1 MQEIHDTPE
10 EKSVSDDVLMGYLE
24 HQLRSG
30 RVKVGVLMVQFE
42 KAFPGV
48 HRDRLVRCFNALES
62 RYLKR

>member
-1 MQEIHDTPE
+1 MPEIQGSPE
-10 EKSVSDDVLMGYLE
+10 VAAVSDDVLMDYLE
-24 HQLRSG
+24 RQLRSG

-48 HRDRLVRCFNALES
+48 ERDRLVRCFNALES

>member
-1 MQEIHDTPE
+1 MQETQGLPE
-10 EKSVSDDVLMGYLE
+10 VVVSDDVLMDYLE
-24 HQLRSG
+24 RQLRSG

-48 HRDRLVRCFNALES
+48 ERDRLVRCFNALES